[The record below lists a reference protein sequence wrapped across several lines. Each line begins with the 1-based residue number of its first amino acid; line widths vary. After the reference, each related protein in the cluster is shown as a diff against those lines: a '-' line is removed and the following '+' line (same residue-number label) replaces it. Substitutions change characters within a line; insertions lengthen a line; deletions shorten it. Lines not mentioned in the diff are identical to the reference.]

1 LKALVRTALRPI
13 ISLASLLRGHAALA
27 FYLTV
32 SAWSLVAAAIIGV
45 ALARCAGLAR
55 RRAIATALVI
65 AFALTTGV
73 ALLDRPNHVRSP
85 SSRASAVDRGLR
97 PERAAEARMGARAA
111 TRPVGEVSQI
121 GPDHYAV
128 SLGSP
133 AGWLPSIANSVEVS
147 PTFTGFRITSEIGDG
162 ILTAEG
168 LTVTDPKWSASIGLE
183 PGDMVRA
190 INGHPPAGGAFLA
203 LIKLRR
209 DPDSGAIRLDV
220 ERGGQKLERVVVI
233 R

>member
-1 LKALVRTALRPI
+1 MAAGIVTLV
-13 ISLASLLRGHAALA
+13 
-27 FYLTV
+27 
-32 SAWSLVAAAIIGV
+32 
-45 ALARCAGLAR
+45 LARCAGLAP
-55 RRAIATALVI
+55 RRAIVTALVI
-65 AFALTTGV
+65 AVALTASV

-97 PERAAEARMGARAA
+97 RERHVEARTGTRAVAR
-111 TRPVGEVSQI
+111 TVGEVSQI
-121 GPDHYAV
+121 EPDRYAV

-133 AGWLPSIANSVEVS
+133 AGWLPSIADSVAVH
-147 PTFTGFRITSEIGDG
+147 PTFGGFRITSEIGDG

-168 LTVTDPKWSASIGLE
+168 LVVTDPKWSASIGLE
-183 PGDMVRA
+183 PGDRVRA

-209 DPDSGAIRLDV
+209 DPDSSALRLDV
-220 ERGGQKLERVVVI
+220 ERGAQKFERVVVI